1 MLVTIK
7 SNQACLNA
15 PFGSILLT
23 FEGDELVRCELS
35 EEAVEEDL
43 GSFAEHKAVKA
54 LKSYLGGSV
63 QALDNWKP
71 SEDGT
76 EFRCQVWKEIAK
88 VKAGD
93 TVTYGQIADNLNS
106 SPRAVG
112 SACGDNPLPIL
123 SVAIVCR
130 KEQFGRIRAFRRQ
143 SLNKNVGF
151 SSTNSKTCEE
161 FE

>member
-63 QALDNWKP
+63 QAWTI
-71 SEDGT
+71 G
-76 EFRCQVWKEIAK
+76 
-88 VKAGD
+88 
-93 TVTYGQIADNLNS
+93 
-106 SPRAVG
+106 SPVRTARNFAV
-112 SACGDNPLPIL
+112 
-123 SVAIVCR
+123 R
-130 KEQFGRIRAFRRQ
+130 FGRRLQVKPVIP
-143 SLNKNVGF
+143 
-151 SSTNSKTCEE
+151 
-161 FE
+161 

>member
-63 QALDNWKP
+63 QALDNWKS

-106 SPRAVG
+106 SHVLWVPPAETIRCRFL
-112 SACGDNPLPIL
+112 SA
-123 SVAIVCR
+123 AIVLSER
-130 KEQFGRIRAFRRQ
+130 AIWADSRIPPTISQ
-143 SLNKNVGF
+143 
-151 SSTNSKTCEE
+151 
-161 FE
+161 

>member
-93 TVTYGQIADNLNS
+93 TVTYGQIAETSTALLVLWV
-106 SPRAVG
+106 PPAETIR
-112 SACGDNPLPIL
+112 CRFL
-123 SVAIVCR
+123 SVAIVLSER
-130 KEQFGRIRAFRRQ
+130 AIWADSRIPPTISQ
-143 SLNKNVGF
+143 
-151 SSTNSKTCEE
+151 
-161 FE
+161 

>member
-88 VKAGD
+88 
-93 TVTYGQIADNLNS
+93 DNLNS

-112 SACGDNPLPIL
+112 SACGDNPLPIFVGCHRVVGKSNLGGFAHSADNL
-123 SVAIVCR
+123 SIKCWLL
-130 KEQFGRIRAFRRQ
+130 KHEQQ
-143 SLNKNVGF
+143 NM
-151 SSTNSKTCEE
+151 
-161 FE
+161 

>member
-93 TVTYGQIADNLNS
+93 TGHKRGAH
-106 SPRAVG
+106 R
-112 SACGDNPLPIL
+112 
-123 SVAIVCR
+123 
-130 KEQFGRIRAFRRQ
+130 
-143 SLNKNVGF
+143 
-151 SSTNSKTCEE
+151 
-161 FE
+161 

>member
-93 TVTYGQIADNLNS
+93 TGPTDKLLITSTALLVLWVPPAETI
-106 SPRAVG
+106 R
-112 SACGDNPLPIL
+112 CRFL
-123 SVAIVCR
+123 SVAIVLSER
-130 KEQFGRIRAFRRQ
+130 AIWADSRIPPTISQ
-143 SLNKNVGF
+143 
-151 SSTNSKTCEE
+151 
-161 FE
+161 

>member
-54 LKSYLGGSV
+54 LKSY
-63 QALDNWKP
+63 
-71 SEDGT
+71 
-76 EFRCQVWKEIAK
+76 
-88 VKAGD
+88 
-93 TVTYGQIADNLNS
+93 
-106 SPRAVG
+106 
-112 SACGDNPLPIL
+112 
-123 SVAIVCR
+123 
-130 KEQFGRIRAFRRQ
+130 
-143 SLNKNVGF
+143 
-151 SSTNSKTCEE
+151 
-161 FE
+161 